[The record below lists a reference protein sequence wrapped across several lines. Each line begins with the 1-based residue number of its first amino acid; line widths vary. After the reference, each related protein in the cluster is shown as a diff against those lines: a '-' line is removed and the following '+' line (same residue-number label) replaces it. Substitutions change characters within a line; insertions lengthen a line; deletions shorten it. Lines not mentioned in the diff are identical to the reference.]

1 MANRGAARK
10 PERIVVMRSQLGRAR
25 GLGAAHAG
33 AEHWWAERV
42 TAVALVPL
50 TVWFVISVLRM
61 LGAGQQEVAAWA
73 GQPLNA
79 ALLLALVGMMFH
91 HTQLGMQV
99 VYEDYIDDIML
110 RHAATLVTKGL
121 CLVLALMAAVA
132 VVKMSMAVPAAP
144 VH

>member
-1 MANRGAARK
+1 
-10 PERIVVMRSQLGRAR
+10 
-25 GLGAAHAG
+25 
-33 AEHWWAERV
+33 
-42 TAVALVPL
+42 VALVPL